1 MAEHKTIR
9 DMAIAALAKWQRK
22 NTPEA
27 IAERVESVM
36 NKHAEELVMGVLGF
50 RKSSWQHE
58 YEMDPFHDSVLKES
72 IQEWARAAAEQWMA
86 AHKAE
91 IVSEVAPSLL
101 RAMVTRYRAAA
112 KEEIGRVVDDAAC
125 ETAAKIAHAAIAE
138 VFAAEDVAITE
149 QDMMRVFEPTN

>member
-9 DMAIAALAKWQRK
+9 EMAIAALAKWQRK

-50 RKSSWQHE
+50 RKSSWQRE

-72 IQEWARAAAEQWMA
+72 IQEWARAAAEQWMET
-86 AHKAE
+86 HKAE
-91 IVSEVAPSLL
+91 IVFEVAPSLVK
-101 RAMVTRYRAAA
+101 AMASRYRNVA
-112 KEEIGRVVDDAAC
+112 KEEIGRVVDEVASDVAANF
-125 ETAAKIAHAAIAE
+125 ARAAIAE
-138 VFAAEDVAITE
+138 ILATEDMQITDLE
-149 QDMMRVFEPTN
+149 MKRIFEATT